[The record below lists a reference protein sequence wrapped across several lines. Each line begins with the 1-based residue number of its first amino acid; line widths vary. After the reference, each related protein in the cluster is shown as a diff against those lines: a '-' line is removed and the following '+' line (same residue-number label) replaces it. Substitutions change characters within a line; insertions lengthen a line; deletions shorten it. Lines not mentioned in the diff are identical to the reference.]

1 MKKLVIANWKCFKT
15 IEEGLQW
22 INAVGPSMPQLD
34 NIDVV
39 VCPSF
44 IALDA
49 VSRLVKEKGYSLKV
63 GSQTVSS
70 LEQGAFT
77 GEVSAKMLTG
87 VVDFALVGH
96 SERRS
101 NFGETNAEMEKKLT
115 LAKQYSIEP
124 LLLIRGEEDTIPE
137 GTTYFAWEPV
147 NAIGSGSAIDAKTA
161 DDMVVHLAKGRQDLY
176 GMYGGSVTSDNVNT
190 YMQSPH
196 LYGVVVGSASLDS
209 SKFLEMLNALR

>member
-15 IEEGLQW
+15 IEESLTW
-22 INAVGPSMPQLD
+22 INAVGPNVREIP

-39 VCPSF
+39 VCPPYT
-44 IALDA
+44 ALDA
-49 VSRLVKEKGYSLKV
+49 VNREIEEKGYALKV
-63 GSQTVSS
+63 GSQSLSS
-70 LEQGAFT
+70 YEQGAYT
-77 GEVSAKMLTG
+77 GEVSAKMLSG
-87 VVDFALVGH
+87 LVRYALVGH

-101 NFGETNAEMEKKLT
+101 NFNETNEDMEKKIA

-137 GTTYFAWEPV
+137 GVQYFAWEPV
-147 NAIGSGSAIDAKTA
+147 NAIGTGSAIDAKTA
-161 DDMVVHLAKGRQDLY
+161 GDMVVHLAKGRQGLY
-176 GMYGGSVTSDNVNT
+176 GMYGGSVTPANVNT

>member
-22 INAVGPSMPQLD
+22 INAVGLVMPQLE

-49 VSRLVKEKGYSLKV
+49 VSRLVKEKGYALKV
-63 GSQTVSS
+63 GSQTLSS
-70 LEQGAFT
+70 IEQGAFT
-77 GEVSAKMLTG
+77 GEVSAKMLSG
-87 VVDFALVGH
+87 IADFALVGH

-101 NFGETNAEMEKKLT
+101 NFGETNADMEKKLA
-115 LAKQYSIEP
+115 LAKQHRIEP
-124 LLLIRGEEDTIPE
+124 LLLVRSEEDTIPR

-147 NAIGSGSAIDAKTA
+147 KAIGSGSSIDAKTA
-161 DDMVVHLAKGRQDLY
+161 DDMVVHLAKGRQGLY
-176 GMYGGSVTSDNVNT
+176 GMYGGSVTPDNVNT
-190 YMQSPH
+190 YIQSSH